1 MNSFKNSKI
10 VPFIESKGL
19 ATNRNKRVKKDCAIM
34 RWHYNSE
41 EKELKVI
48 VIAKARR
55 LIRKNGVYNSAS
67 FELGFK
73 LR

>member
-1 MNSFKNSKI
+1 
-10 VPFIESKGL
+10 
-19 ATNRNKRVKKDCAIM
+19 M